1 MIIFEIDGITVGYDK
16 EIDVLK
22 NVSLYINDK
31 ESVSLIGANG
41 AGKSTLMKAIS
52 GLVHP
57 REGQILYQGQRI
69 DKLKPHEI
77 VHMGI
82 VHVPE
87 DGGTF
92 ANLTI
97 EENLAISCLKKEN
110 RNKNLDIVYKFFP
123 PLKSKK
129 HDKAKTLSGGQR
141 KMLSIGKAIM
151 TEPKLLLLDDISMGL
166 APKVVYDLYE
176 MLKDLTNSLNI
187 PALVVEQIV
196 DIALDFSSRGY
207 VMAQGEIVLIGSCE
221 ELADNEGVKK
231 SYLGI

>member
-1 MIIFEIDGITVGYDK
+1 MRILEIDGITVGYDK

-22 NVSLYINDK
+22 NVSLYINDN

-41 AGKSTLMKAIS
+41 AGKSTLLKTIS

-57 REGQILYQGQRI
+57 RSGQILYKGERI
-69 DKLKPHEI
+69 DQLKPHEI
-77 VHMGI
+77 VQMGI
-82 VHVPE
+82 IHVPE

-92 ANLTI
+92 ASLTI
-97 EENLAISCLKKEN
+97 EENLSISCLKKEN
-110 RNKNLDIVYKFFP
+110 KNQNMDVVYKFFP
-123 PLKSKK
+123 PLKQKK
-129 HDKAKTLSGGQR
+129 NDKAKTLSGGQR

-151 TEPKLLLLDDISMGL
+151 ADPKLLLLDDISMGL

-176 MLKDLTNSLNI
+176 MLSDLTSSLSI
-187 PALVVEQIV
+187 PTLVVEQIV

-207 VMAQGEIVLIGSCE
+207 VMAQGEIALIGSCE